1 MIRQKDVI
9 FLRERIDFLKK
20 NTGFTL
26 TELIVTIAVSAILL
40 SVSVAGIVAWVH
52 HSDFVRNENY
62 AETIYYAAQAEL
74 TRYRG
79 NGQLAELEM
88 LVKNA
93 GAGEADIMGKVPVN
107 KITDDYKA
115 SLTGA
120 GDVDKYNEHY
130 KDRLYYLKKDEGPA
144 EENNPL
150 GGLLSD
156 YIYDGSIMDGAVCVE
171 FDPSDGTVYSVTY
184 SDKNEKFT
192 YGEATGEKEFS
203 LQDRTK
209 SIRKKNRVG
218 YYSTELSDAAPTAA
232 GKTRVAEVQLINE
245 EQLYLRWSLP
255 GQFDGIRKFLSYTI
269 EIYDKADDRL
279 AYTFTL
285 KGRDLKEANADL
297 NIGDAAG
304 EIAPGYVIEVTGER
318 NSNYGTENPD
328 AYENFSGR
336 FIAYSRGSEMYLVL
350 DSIDYGADPEKIEKD
365 LVTGGFNTDALKNSA
380 SILQLFSEPKDIY
393 IRIQAQGK
401 PYKTSAWKQSNAS
414 NTLFADMKKESS
426 FRGGDVKNIY
436 EIKNAR
442 HLYNVR
448 YREREN
454 SPTVAGTQTEITC
467 YRQTADVVW
476 PVSENRLFHSVK
488 ATIGTGMK
496 MAVLKDSD
504 KCTLSVS
511 GEGTRTPYFP
521 AIPAL
526 EEKSVLEAESGR
538 NYELKGFILF
548 QDGGVSETS
557 EAGQPEERLG
567 LIGINRGTVQGLT
580 FTGVAVQGT
589 KNVGAVCG
597 INADAGK
604 ILDTAVSGT
613 VKGTENIG
621 GLVGL
626 DRATS
631 GKEYVAEPTEGDL
644 KEDSAYIDLTNYAE
658 VTASDGK
665 AGGIVGTLNEKG
677 QAYRCEN
684 YGAVKGTETGTVYI
698 GGIAGYNKGLVQSCV
713 SAPDDT
719 PPGRKGDGELEEA
732 ALKGI
737 FVGGI
742 VGCNNGGTIR
752 DSSTA
757 KETQDM
763 SGTGGDAYI
772 IGYRYVGGIVGYNNS
787 AVEGGNE
794 GTLINRQDCTNKAK
808 VIGHDYVGGIV
819 GANGLLKNNNIIEEI
834 TPENKET
841 YLTCEID
848 EKYSSKMIV
857 EDWVNEG
864 LVEAVG
870 SFSHGGVYDSDGHYA
885 GGIAGYNAGD
895 LKNCTT
901 RINTSSGGAS
911 DLINQVRLYG
921 KNASYVGGVAGYN
934 VGHIYREDG
943 TTSVNS
949 VVSGKKYV
957 GGIVGYNGT
966 AKTTA
971 NGSDSKNS
979 GKIENYELSGGNIFA
994 ESYAGGYVG
1003 LNTTKNLLSGT
1014 DGTYMLKANPNE
1026 VKADY
1031 MAGGVMG
1038 ALILAP
1044 ENNEDITV
1052 NCATDNFF
1060 GKVEATYAFA
1070 GGYAG
1075 YTQILPQGTDVK
1087 QRAEEL
1093 RGKLA
1098 DVVENATGQQ
1108 QKLQELANAVLNERE
1123 PQTDGNAGLQFK
1135 YEVTAGETQFASI
1148 KAPIFA
1154 GGVIGCNSWNTKL
1167 LLQNIHNK
1175 VQVTATGSVTYD
1187 FISTATNEKEGAEK
1201 QDTFSFAGGIIGLV
1215 TPKAEVVSC
1224 GNSGAGS
1231 VQGMG
1236 TYGGGIAEV
1245 NLGTIKNCEAVT
1257 VSNKNYYGGIAGLN
1271 TNEGKILSCKLT
1283 GQISGGSYLGG
1294 IAACNESIIQ
1304 DCTIEARSEGESAV
1318 IGTGRYVGGI
1328 AAVNR
1333 LKSRTENAV
1342 YPNEINRCTVNA
1354 NIGVSGTGEIVGG
1367 LIGSYQGGNLVK
1379 VEVNAGKNIY
1389 GVDCVGGIA
1398 GEINA
1403 NLVGSMD
1410 EDKNYQILNGAAVN
1424 AANAAG
1430 GIGGMLADGVSVE
1443 YCENSGMV
1451 RTMSGLAGGIVPHV
1465 TAASTVKDCRNRGS
1479 VEAVN
1484 NIAGGIAAENYG
1496 GITGCTVEGS
1506 SAEVTIKGTDSV
1518 GGIAGENK
1526 GTVSTCEINGRVSV
1540 SDINGRGAGRA
1551 IGGIAGRNKGAIT
1564 GAKASGMTAEGKTW
1578 WPKITTLSQGT
1589 YLGGVAG
1596 TNVPDGTGR
1605 TDSGMIRDGGNLEID
1620 VTLAQQGTV
1629 GGVAG
1634 ANAGTITNM
1643 SFSGTVT
1650 GTSGSQYGTG
1660 GIAGRN
1666 ELTEAGK
1673 AGTISNCRLNG
1684 GTVSAR
1690 SGDSGFGGHDDAV
1703 KGTYVGGICGVNP
1716 EKGSITGCTLTGE
1729 NKVSGDHGYVG
1740 GVVAYNLGNLSNSSN
1755 SGGTGTLIQNIE
1767 TTGSSKCVIGGIA
1780 AYNGAT
1786 GKLEN
1791 CSTGTWEIR
1800 NSKTDSGMET
1810 YPVGGVIGSN
1820 KSIYDQ
1826 TGLTNNA
1833 SVSGAWM
1840 TGGIIGQQFTVLR
1853 GDFTI
1858 ENCVNTG
1865 AVTAAYRGAGGI
1877 VGDWRGLSGRVRECT
1892 NSGAI
1897 SVTNGDSYNRNSAGG
1912 IIGGGWYNAPVTITV
1927 ERCGNDGKIS
1937 NCTTGSTG
1945 VAGGIF
1951 GGYNCTRFK
1960 LTLVITDCY
1969 NAAEI
1974 QSNAAKAA
1982 GICVGS
1988 LQGTDTDNLNV
1999 TITRCVNYG
2008 KGTGTQGSFAGI
2020 KAEDD
2025 GTLKITQCLN
2035 VGEISGNQYPIV
2047 KTLKN
2052 KQTVE
2057 NSYYFKNPYNGAE
2070 RGPGTKVAEA
2080 RQNQIV
2086 FQAIQNT
2093 TAFNTATERLT
2104 LSNESD
2110 GKYLQ
2115 FTDVSG
2121 TYNANAANKQNE
2133 IKKLKKNFSADGEG
2147 RLLFGKTNGEINPPT
2162 DIILKKADD
2171 VYTVSYQ
2178 ADTET
2183 LFCTDA
2189 YELQIF
2195 AGKDAVFPNTP
2206 IKTFT
2211 ITDVTRSICKIS
2223 EEKLFESLNRADYT
2237 DIKARIRARKN
2248 QDSSYDGITGVEDN
2262 GRIYS
2267 VWSKDSNVL
2276 STKPKLPTP
2285 RLRFEVVTDGTESM
2299 FSGRWVLE
2307 NAEEYKDYTEAYRIV
2322 ILDIEHGDKKIGT
2335 IDNGAARSDLYHYTA
2350 PDVITV
2356 GEHGERNIKIT
2367 AYAEPADPAGT
2378 YSQSDDLK
2386 GELNCY
2392 PKDVTL
2398 RAGENSDKTEW
2409 KFFGTKKG
2417 ELQYSFPLQQAGGQF
2432 PWVNITYMAEFW
2444 FQGKKV
2450 GENTVLLPNEQGM
2463 AYCTIDLSSMVD
2475 ENTIRAMIA
2484 SINGGDISKDVRVCC
2499 YPWEIGEVKYYETD
2513 DAGKIVSRT
2522 VPTAANASE
2531 GEAVNKTAFNSS
2543 YLTFYINGLT
2553 NYKMHPEPIPGD
2565 ALNPDITADG
2575 VISYTLYWDM
2585 DEKNGTLTE
2594 KYADAEYAVTVT
2606 GKNGDTEVVL
2616 YQGSGDKEGG
2626 RTRNKVTLQ
2635 ENNWKYQQLI
2645 LTVER
2650 LGKEGTPHYIGASVT
2665 KEYDIPIR
2673 LNSVQ
2678 GLNAKLRDRDTLV
2691 IDVGWIPSTE
2701 VGVGGY
2707 EITVKGKNAVG
2718 KEISITVPVDGKDT
2732 GSVQIDLDEKDEKGE
2747 EIYKEL
2753 KEANI
2758 LGFSIAAVP
2767 TSGDADYMRSRESDI
2782 CSVTIPAR
2790 LDVPKKTPELMR
2802 GNEEITADNG
2812 LPPEAFTEFLL
2823 QLEDAAAPLEDAAYE
2838 VEYFIADK
2846 DAETNGPLK
2855 GWDHTAGNRPEDNV
2869 KGIYISAAAKMDGNL
2884 QSAKYMLNQSGDFD
2898 AQQAG
2903 RKIWYR
2909 VRAVSNNKISSVWT
2923 VWVGKEL
2930 PKALLEPVEIQPDE
2944 TADGKYTYTIEKPD
2958 GTEGKSYE
2966 LSIRQPKAGFMPVEF
2981 AKGYEIYI
2989 QGAKRKEL
2997 VHDPDKNED
3006 VWQDVT
3012 PDPLIYK
3019 LEEAEPASDGTEP
3032 LRPFKL
3038 TKDGNILDDG
3048 ITDAADIED
3057 ILQVETSGGETTYI
3071 YTLYTVTHSYE
3082 VATVEGSFIYSIPID
3097 AKLCCRTKDNKVQEI
3112 WLEMPEG
3119 VALTTDDKEV
3129 SKRQFIETSLV
3140 DVTVI
3145 APDTERYVVDELTR
3159 WQRVKNDNGEYTDIE
3174 ISTEDVNT
3182 AVNNRIAVAGYY
3194 EDMLNLDEMSDSQLK
3209 LFRLKREDF
3218 LEEEE
3223 IDKSDVSGNDVT
3235 SDNDTAS
3242 GNDTEKKDPEKPEG
3256 GKEEEPEDGKD
3267 KEQGS
3272 GGSSG
3277 SGTEGKPPA
3286 KLEGG
3291 TGEEQESGGTSGGT
3305 EEKTPAKP
3313 ESGKDET
3320 QGSDETSEGGASGDS
3335 AEEKKSKE
3343 EKSGEQESGGEET
3356 SGNNMETDRAE

>member
-1 MIRQKDVI
+1 MIKQKDVI

-26 TELIVTIAVSAILL
+26 IELIVTIAVSAILL

-93 GAGEADIMGKVPVN
+93 GAGDADIMGKVPVN
-107 KITDDYKA
+107 EITDDYKA

-120 GDVDKYNEHY
+120 GDVNKYNEHY

-192 YGEATGEKEFS
+192 YGEATEEKEFS
-203 LQDRTK
+203 LQDRTRN
-209 SIRKKNRVG
+209 IRKKNRVG

-269 EIYDKADDRL
+269 EIYDKNKTEDRL

-285 KGRDLKEANADL
+285 KGKDLKETDADL
-297 NIGDAAG
+297 NIKDESGQ
-304 EIAPGYVIEVTGER
+304 IASGYVIEVTGER
-318 NSNYGTENPD
+318 NSNDGTENPD
-328 AYENFSGR
+328 TSEDFSGQ
-336 FIAYSRGSEMYLVL
+336 FIAYSVGSEMYLVL
-350 DSIDYGADPEKIEKD
+350 DSIDYGAGKIVD
-365 LVTGGFNTDALKNSA
+365 SSVTGGGFNTAALKNSA
-380 SILQLFSEPKDIY
+380 SILQLFPEPEDIY

-414 NTLFADMKKESS
+414 NTLFASMKEE
-426 FRGGDVKNIY
+426 GGLFGADPKDVY

-454 SPTVAGTQTEITC
+454 SPTVTEPQTKITC

-476 PVSENRLFHSVK
+476 PVNENRMFHSTNVL
-488 ATIGTGMK
+488 AGTGMK
-496 MAVLKDSD
+496 MAALPDSD
-504 KCTLSVS
+504 KCTLS
-511 GEGTRTPYFP
+511 GEDALTPYFP

-526 EEKSVLEAESGR
+526 EERSVLEAESGR
-538 NYELKGFILF
+538 NYELRDFVLYQREG
-548 QDGGVSETS
+548 DETA
-557 EAGQPEERLG
+557 ETAETAETPGETPGETLPEKRLG
-567 LIGINRGTVQGLT
+567 LIKVNKGTVQGLT
-580 FTGVAVQGT
+580 FVNVTAQGVE
-589 KNVGAVCG
+589 NVGAVCG
-597 INADAGK
+597 INADTGK
-604 ILDTAVSGT
+604 ILDTAVAGT
-613 VKGTENIG
+613 VSGKENIG

-626 DRATS
+626 DKATS
-631 GKEYVAEPTEGDL
+631 GVTYDPNTEPDETQL
-644 KEDSAYIDLTNYAE
+644 KKDSAYINLTNYAE

-665 AGGIVGTLNEKG
+665 AGGIVGVLNEKG

-719 PPGRKGDGELEEA
+719 PPGNKGDGELEEA

-757 KETQDM
+757 KETKDM
-763 SGTGGDAYI
+763 SGTSGDAYI

-787 AVEGGNE
+787 AVEGGGNE
-794 GTLINRQDCTNKAK
+794 GTLINNQNCTNKAK

-819 GANGLLKNNNIIEEI
+819 GANGLLKDNGISEEI
-834 TPENKET
+834 TSENKAK

-870 SFSHGGVYDSDGHYA
+870 SVSHDGGYDSDGHYA

-911 DLINQVRLYG
+911 DLIDQVRLYG

-934 VGHIYREDG
+934 VGRIYREDG

-957 GGIVGYNGT
+957 GGIAGYNGT
-966 AKTTA
+966 AKSTA
-971 NGSDSKNS
+971 DGSNSKNS
-979 GKIENYELSGGNIFA
+979 GKIENYELSGGYISA

-1014 DGTYMLKANPNE
+1014 DGRPYMLTAKPNE
-1026 VKADY
+1026 VTADY

-1038 ALILAP
+1038 ALILVP
-1044 ENNEDITV
+1044 ENSEDITV

-1060 GKVEATYAFA
+1060 GKVETTYAFA

-1075 YTQILPQGTDVK
+1075 YTQILPQGTDAK

-1093 RGKLA
+1093 HGKLA
-1098 DVVENATGQQ
+1098 DAVKNATGQQ

-1123 PQTDGNAGLQFK
+1123 TQTDGNAGLQFK
-1135 YEVTAGETQFASI
+1135 YEGTAGESQFASI
-1148 KAPIFA
+1148 KAQIFA
-1154 GGVIGCNSWNTKL
+1154 GGVIGGNSWNTSL

-1175 VQVTATGSVTYD
+1175 VQVTATGSITYD
-1187 FISTATNEKEGAEK
+1187 FISKATNEKEGAEK

-1215 TPKAEVVSC
+1215 TPNATVVSC
-1224 GNSGAGS
+1224 GNSGAGG

-1245 NLGTIKNCEAVT
+1245 NLGTIKDCEAAT

-1271 TNEGKILSCKLT
+1271 TNEGEILSCRLV
-1283 GQISGGSYLGG
+1283 GQISGGNYLGG
-1294 IAACNESIIQ
+1294 IAACNESIIK
-1304 DCTIEARSEGESAV
+1304 DCVIEARSEGESAV
-1318 IGTGRYVGGI
+1318 IGTGQYVGGI
-1328 AAVNR
+1328 AAVTR
-1333 LKSRTENAV
+1333 IKSRTENAA
-1342 YPNEINRCTVNA
+1342 YPNEISGCTVNA
-1354 NIGVSGTGEIVGG
+1354 NIGVSSTGEIVGG
-1367 LIGSYQGGNLVK
+1367 LFGSYQGGSVINTEVK
-1379 VEVNAGKNIY
+1379 GGKSIY
-1389 GVDCVGGIA
+1389 GMDYVGGIA
-1398 GEINA
+1398 GEILA
-1403 NLVGSMD
+1403 GLKGTEDSMVV
-1410 EDKNYQILNGAAVN
+1410 NGAAVN
-1424 AANAAG
+1424 AERAAG
-1430 GIGGMLADGVSVE
+1430 GIGGMLADGVTVDW
-1443 YCENSGMV
+1443 CENSGMV
-1451 RTMSGLAGGIVPHV
+1451 RSMSGFAGGIVPLV
-1465 TAASTVKDCRNRGS
+1465 TAGSTVNYCQNKGS
-1479 VEAVN
+1479 VEAVTE
-1484 NIAGGIAAENYG
+1484 IAGGIAAENYG

-1518 GGIAGENK
+1518 GGITGENM
-1526 GTVSTCEINGRVSV
+1526 GTVSTCEINGHVSV
-1540 SDINGRGAGRA
+1540 SDINASGAGRA
-1551 IGGIAGRNKGAIT
+1551 IGGIAGRNKGTIT
-1564 GAKASGMTAEGKTW
+1564 EAKASGMTAEGKTW

-1605 TDSGMIRDGGNLEID
+1605 TDSGMIRDGRGLEID
-1620 VTLAQQGTV
+1620 VTMAQQGTV

-1673 AGTISNCRLNG
+1673 AGTISYCRLSG

-1690 SGDSGFGGHDDAV
+1690 SDNSGFGGHDDAI

-1716 EKGSITGCTLTGE
+1716 EKGIITGCTLTGK
-1729 NKVSGDHGYVG
+1729 NDVSGDHGYVG

-1755 SGGTGTLIQNIE
+1755 SGGTGTLIHNIE
-1767 TTGSSKCVIGGIA
+1767 TTESSETKGNSMCVIGGIA

-1800 NSKTDSGMET
+1800 NTKTESGMEK
-1810 YPVGGVIGSN
+1810 YPVGGIIGSN

-1833 SVSGAWM
+1833 NVLGGWM
-1840 TGGIIGQQFTVLR
+1840 TGGIIGQQFTVLQ

-1858 ENCVNTG
+1858 EDCVNNGT
-1865 AVTAAYRGAGGI
+1865 VTAAYKGAGGI
-1877 VGDWRGLSGRVRECT
+1877 IGDWRGLSGRVRECKNT
-1892 NSGAI
+1892 GAVSI
-1897 SVTNGDSYNRNSAGG
+1897 TGSDGRNAAGG
-1912 IIGGGWYNAPVTITV
+1912 IIGGGWYNASVTITI

-1937 NCTTGSTG
+1937 NCTTGGAG

-1951 GGYNCTRFK
+1951 GGYNCNNSW

-1974 QSNAAKAA
+1974 QSNAANAA
-1982 GICVGS
+1982 GICVGN
-1988 LQGTDTDNLNV
+1988 LQGDKLNL
-1999 TITRCVNYG
+1999 TIARCVNYG
-2008 KGTGTQGSFAGI
+2008 KGTDTRGPFAGI
-2020 KAEDD
+2020 TTTTVKS
-2025 GTLKITQCLN
+2025 TITQCLN
-2035 VGEISGNQYPIV
+2035 VGEISDDSYYDNDNEKWIYYQYPIA
-2047 KTLKN
+2047 KDS
-2052 KQTVE
+2052 QTADK
-2057 NSYYFKNPYNGAE
+2057 SYYFKNPYNGAD
-2070 RGPGTKVAEA
+2070 RGPGTKVAELTWA
-2080 RQNQIV
+2080 NRNS
-2086 FQAIQNT
+2086 FQEIKNT
-2093 TAFNTATERLT
+2093 STFDKGNNRLNLT
-2104 LSNESD
+2104 KEGD
-2110 GKYLQ
+2110 GRYLQ
-2115 FTDVSG
+2115 FTNVAG
-2121 TYNANAANKQNE
+2121 TYDTGAGNKQSE
-2133 IKKLKKNFSADGEG
+2133 IQKLKGNFSADREG
-2147 RLLFGKTNGEINPPT
+2147 RLLFGKTSGEINPPT
-2162 DIILKKADD
+2162 DIILKKAND

-2195 AGKDAVFPNTP
+2195 AGKDAVFPNAP
-2206 IKTFT
+2206 IKTIT
-2211 ITDVTRSICKIS
+2211 ITDVTRSIYKIS
-2223 EEKLFESLNRADYT
+2223 EEELFAGLNRADYT
-2237 DIKARIRARKN
+2237 DIKVRMRARKSQN
-2248 QDSSYDGITGVEDN
+2248 PSYDGITGVEDN

-2267 VWSKDSNVL
+2267 AWSKDSNVL

-2285 RLRFEVVTDGTESM
+2285 RLRFEVETAGAENA

-2322 ILDIEHGDKKIGT
+2322 ILDTAHGDKEIGT
-2335 IDNGAARSDLYHYTA
+2335 IDNGAVRSGLYHYTA
-2350 PDVITV
+2350 PDVISNGTQK
-2356 GEHGERNIKIT
+2356 ENCNIRI
-2367 AYAEPADPAGT
+2367 AACAEPEDAAGP
-2378 YSQSDDLK
+2378 YSRSENFE

-2392 PKDVTL
+2392 PKNVTL
-2398 RAGENSDKTEW
+2398 QAEYIDKGE
-2409 KFFGTKKG
+2409 FIGTKKG
-2417 ELQYSFPLQQAGGQF
+2417 ELKYRFRLRQAAGNYDY
-2432 PWVNITYMAEFW
+2432 VNITYMAELW
-2444 FQGKKV
+2444 FQGEKA
-2450 GENTVLLPNEQGM
+2450 GEGTVLLPNERGE

-2475 ENTIRAMIA
+2475 ENTIRAMIS
-2484 SINGGDISKDVRVCC
+2484 SIKAGGSTDVKVCF
-2499 YPWEIGEVKYYETD
+2499 YPWEMDAVKYYETN
-2513 DAGKIVSRT
+2513 DAGEIVRRT
-2522 VPTAANASE
+2522 VPTAANASA
-2531 GEAVNKTAFNSS
+2531 GEAANKTAFNSS
-2543 YLTFYINGLT
+2543 YQTLYVNGLT
-2553 NYKMHPEPIPGD
+2553 NYQMHPEPFPG
-2565 ALNPDITADG
+2565 ATLNPDITADG

-2606 GKNGDTEVVL
+2606 GKNGNTEVIL

-2626 RTRNKVTLQ
+2626 TTRNKVTLK
-2635 ENNWKYQQLI
+2635 ENNWKYRELI

-2650 LGKEGTPHYIGASVT
+2650 LGKEGNPHYIGASVT
-2665 KEYDIPIR
+2665 KEYKIPIR

-2691 IDVGWIPSTE
+2691 IDVEWMPSAE
-2701 VGVGGY
+2701 EGVGGY
-2707 EITVKGKNAVG
+2707 EITVKGKDAVG

-2732 GSVQIDLDEKDEKGE
+2732 GSVQIDLDEKNEKGE
-2747 EIYKEL
+2747 EIYGDL
-2753 KEANI
+2753 KGSNI

-2767 TSGDADYMRSRESDI
+2767 NSGDTGYMRSRESDVY
-2782 CSVTIPAR
+2782 SVTIPAR
-2790 LDVPKKTPELMR
+2790 LNEPNETPKLMR
-2802 GNEEITADNG
+2802 GNEEINADNG

-2823 QLEDAAAPLEDAAYE
+2823 QLEDAAAPSEDAAYE
-2838 VEYFIADK
+2838 VEYFVTDK

-2855 GWDHTAGNRPEDNV
+2855 DWDQSAGDRWEKNEEN
-2869 KGIYISAAAKMDGNL
+2869 GIYISAISKMDGNL
-2884 QSAKYMLNQSGDFD
+2884 QSAKYMLNQPGDFD
-2898 AQQAG
+2898 AVQAG

-2923 VWVGKEL
+2923 EWVGKEL
-2930 PKALLEPVEIQPDE
+2930 PKALLKPVEIPESQ

-2958 GTEGKSYE
+2958 GTEGDPYE
-2966 LSIRQPKAGFMPVEF
+2966 LSIRQPKAGFTPVEF

-2989 QGAKRKEL
+2989 QGATRTEWVRNPDTKEMEE
-2997 VHDPDKNED
+2997 KE
-3006 VWQDVT
+3006 VT
-3012 PDPLIYK
+3012 PEPLIYK
-3019 LEEAEPASDGTEP
+3019 LEEAVPAPDGTEP

-3038 TKDGNILDDG
+3038 TDKDGNDLDDG
-3048 ITDAADIED
+3048 MKDAADMED
-3057 ILQVETSGGETTYI
+3057 ILQVEASGGETTYI
-3071 YTLYTVTHSYE
+3071 YKLYTVIHSYK
-3082 VATVEGSFIYSIPID
+3082 VVTSEGTFIYRIPID
-3097 AKLCCRTKDNKVQEI
+3097 AKLCYRTKDNAVQEI
-3112 WLEMPEG
+3112 WFEMPEG
-3119 VALTTDDKEV
+3119 VALTTSDEEI
-3129 SKRQFIETSLV
+3129 SERQFIATSLV

-3145 APDTERYVVDELTR
+3145 APDEDRYVVDELTR
-3159 WQRVKNDNGEYTDIE
+3159 WKRKEEGGKYTGIE
-3174 ISTEDVNT
+3174 IIPVKVANADEG
-3182 AVNNRIAVAGYY
+3182 RIAVAGYY
-3194 EDMLNLDEMSDSQLK
+3194 EDMLNLDEMSDRQLK

-3223 IDKSDVSGNDVT
+3223 IDKNDVSGNDVMEEDDKT
-3235 SDNDTAS
+3235 SEDDEASENDTTS
-3242 GNDTEKKDPEKPEG
+3242 GNETEKKDPEES
-3256 GKEEEPEDGKD
+3256 EDSKD

-3277 SGTEGKPPA
+3277 SGTEEKP
-3286 KLEGG
+3286 
-3291 TGEEQESGGTSGGT
+3291 
-3305 EEKTPAKP
+3305 PAKP

-3320 QGSDETSEGGASGDS
+3320 QGSDETSEGGVSGDS